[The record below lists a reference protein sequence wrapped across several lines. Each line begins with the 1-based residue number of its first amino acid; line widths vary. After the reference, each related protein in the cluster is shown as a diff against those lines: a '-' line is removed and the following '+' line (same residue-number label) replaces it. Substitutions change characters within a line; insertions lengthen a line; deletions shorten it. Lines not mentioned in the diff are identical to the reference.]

1 MDSTTT
7 QQQTDPPIKKKR
19 VYKKKEP
26 KKEMDKVE
34 EQQKPVLKK
43 PRKKKDPKKAEV
55 AETEEIEKPQQVEV
69 ETKKKPK
76 KKVVA
81 PETVEPPQEKE
92 KKKPRKK
99 KEIVIEEKEPTQKPM
114 HKKSTDKKA
123 ILLDALEKL
132 RKKEVAS
139 KETWKARAY
148 SVVIKQLKSLDKPV
162 TSYDDLK
169 DIKGIGKG
177 LEGKIKELLDTGS
190 LKQLEDYNADGKIK
204 IIDDLLKV
212 HAIGPAKAKD
222 LVEKDGIKSIE
233 ELKEH
238 PELLNDKQKMG
249 LKYYMDFEQRIPR
262 KEMEKHDA
270 YIIETIKSVDPKL
283 QACLTG
289 SYRRKLKDSGD
300 IDVLITH
307 PDDPED
313 YEPIFKAIV
322 ERLQKEYIKDT
333 FALGGKKCMAVCKLK
348 RHKTFRR
355 LDLLYTKKHEYPFAL
370 MYFTGSGEFN
380 VDVRNLALSK
390 GYSLS
395 EYGMKYN
402 TGENK
407 GEFIDHS
414 FNDEKDIFEFLGMEY
429 IPPEKRTN
437 YKKK

>member
-1 MDSTTT
+1 MDTTTTT
-7 QQQTDPPIKKKR
+7 QQTDLLPIKKKR
-19 VYKKKEP
+19 VYKKKVVV
-26 KKEMDKVE
+26 KEM
-34 EQQKPVLKK
+34 EQQPL
-43 PRKKKDPKKAEV
+43 PPPSE
-55 AETEEIEKPQQVEV
+55 ETVIEQVQPPA
-69 ETKKKPK
+69 KKKPK
-76 KKVVA
+76 KKEQKAA
-81 PETVEPPQEKE
+81 PPLPSEETVIEQVQPPA
-92 KKKPRKK
+92 KKKPKK
-99 KEIVIEEKEPTQKPM
+99 KEAQEPTEKP
-114 HKKSTDKKA
+114 KKTTKKTGTDKKA
-123 ILLDALEKL
+123 ILLDALEKM
-132 RKKEVAS
+132 RKKEVAN

-148 SVVIKQLKSLDKPV
+148 SIVIKQLKSLDKPV
-162 TSYDDLK
+162 VTYEDLN

-177 LEGKIKELLDTGS
+177 LEGKIKELLETGS

-212 HAIGPAKAKD
+212 HAIGPAKAKE
-222 LVEKDGIKSIE
+222 LVENNGIKSIE
-233 ELKEH
+233 DLKDH

-249 LKYYMDFEQRIPR
+249 LKYYVDFDQRIPR
-262 KEMEKHDA
+262 KEMEKHDE
-270 YIIETIKSVDPKL
+270 YIIDAIKRVDPKL

-289 SYRRKLKDSGD
+289 SYRRKMKDSGD

-322 ERLQKEYIKDT
+322 ENLHKEYIKDT

-348 RHKTFRR
+348 RHRMFRR

-380 VDVRNLALSK
+380 VDVRNRALSQ

-402 TGENK
+402 TGEKK
-407 GEFIDHS
+407 GEFIDHV
-414 FNDEKDIFEFLGMEY
+414 FNDEKDIFEFLGMEFV
-429 IPPEKRTN
+429 PPEKRTN